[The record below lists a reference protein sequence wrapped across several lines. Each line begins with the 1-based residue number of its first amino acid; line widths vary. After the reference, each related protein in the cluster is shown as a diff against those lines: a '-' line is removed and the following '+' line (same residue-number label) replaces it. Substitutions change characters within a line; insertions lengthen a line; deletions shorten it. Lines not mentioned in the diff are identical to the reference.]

1 MHNKRVDSLI
11 YQCSVPELHRMNSCE
26 VMKDEHGCS
35 ECSVEFESFAP
46 AFPRLDGRHLE
57 ELPRGIQN
65 DECLISSH
73 SMLLNCENTDI
84 DFERI
89 CPCIPLPMVEE
100 QLED

>member
-1 MHNKRVDSLI
+1 MQRPTILDDHTKMHNKRVDSLI

-35 ECSVEFESFAP
+35 ECSIEFESFAP

-57 ELPRGIQN
+57 ELPRGVQN

-84 DFERI
+84 DF
-89 CPCIPLPMVEE
+89 
-100 QLED
+100 